1 MGWLHS
7 TVRLD
12 IPVDPAFDR
21 TGRTSHSPEGEPK
34 TSSHPSYPVGGRG
47 SAEVL
52 WAGCCCARRP
62 VNRRLGRFGHF
73 STLRR
78 QKRPALEAEPLV

>member
-34 TSSHPSYPVGGRG
+34 TSFAPIVPRGRERFSRGAVGRVLLRPEASEPAFGKIRTLLHP
-47 SAEVL
+47 
-52 WAGCCCARRP
+52 
-62 VNRRLGRFGHF
+62 
-73 STLRR
+73 
-78 QKRPALEAEPLV
+78 

>member
-21 TGRTSHSPEGEPK
+21 TGRTSHSPEGKPK

-52 WAGCCCARRP
+52 WAGVLLRP
-62 VNRRLGRFGHF
+62 EASEPAFGKIR
-73 STLRR
+73 TLLH
-78 QKRPALEAEPLV
+78 P